1 MINYSS
7 DLNNALWQAMEKE
20 HLDPK
25 NKLSESQWS
34 KFLSMYSSI
43 YADQAS
49 EVAQDLFDEYK
60 DNYLNLKGSV

>member
-20 HLDPK
+20 HLDPE
-25 NKLSESQWS
+25 NKISESQWS
-34 KFLSMYSSI
+34 KFLGMYSSI

-49 EVAQDLFDEYK
+49 ELAQDLFDEYK

>member
-1 MINYSS
+1 
-7 DLNNALWQAMEKE
+7 
-20 HLDPK
+20 
-25 NKLSESQWS
+25 
-34 KFLSMYSSI
+34 MYSSI